1 MDLSDCVLFHKLYA
15 DCVFFYKFNAYCVS
29 YPTVTGELMPAR
41 RYYRL

>member
-15 DCVFFYKFNAYCVS
+15 DYVFFYKLNAYCVS
-29 YPTVTGELMPAR
+29 YLAVTGELMPAR